1 MPPGSAAA
9 GVGALNSREAF
20 VPGILLVFMAHN
32 RSQRRCVAIAARCCM
47 LTAWVIASTFAAR
60 GAQAQTAA
68 CDQLKGDLA
77 ARIDASGARGYA
89 LDSVPAGTPV
99 PPGAKAIGTCEAG
112 KYKILYRR
120 WGGATPPAAGL
131 ASAPKPASVLPAA
144 EVPDGQ
150 TRRPP
155 IAPGGRAGRPVSASA
170 PGAGPPPVP
179 RADEPAPVVQT
190 PDRNP
195 DKTPGGAAGDAGIAR
210 ASDPAVAQTAQ
221 MKPDA
226 NVVAKVS
233 LAGRAADFL
242 TEHWPWFLAL
252 ALLPLAGWLWAW
264 LAYRRAYDAAG
275 LPRGPRL

>member
-1 MPPGSAAA
+1 
-9 GVGALNSREAF
+9 
-20 VPGILLVFMAHN
+20 
-32 RSQRRCVAIAARCCM
+32 M

-89 LDSVPAGTPV
+89 LESVPAGLPL

-120 WGGATPPAAGL
+120 WGGATPPAPGL
-131 ASAPKPASVLPAA
+131 AVAPNPASVLPAA

-150 TRRPP
+150 IRRPP
-155 IAPGGRAGRPVSASA
+155 IAPRGREGRPVSTSA
-170 PGAGPPPVP
+170 PGSGPQPVP
-179 RADEPAPVVQT
+179 REDEPAPVVQA
-190 PDRNP
+190 PGRDP

-210 ASDPAVAQTAQ
+210 AGDAAVAQTAQ
-221 MKPDA
+221 LKPDA

-233 LAGRAADFL
+233 PAGWAGDFL
-242 TEHWPWFLAL
+242 TERWPWLLAL
-252 ALLPLAGWLWAW
+252 VLLPLAAWLWAW
-264 LAYRRAYDAAG
+264 LAHRRAYDAAG
-275 LPRGPRL
+275 LPRGPKL